1 MSIQIQNAVNEVLRL
16 NNIAFNAVYVDQVK
30 KEGNWNC
37 DYFVC
42 TLKYKG
48 TTETFNY
55 HTGLGLRKNNK
66 TVMPKATDVLY
77 SLFLDC
83 TQGEDFID
91 WCANYGYDS
100 DSIKA
105 MKIYEAC
112 QANETK
118 LKNVLPNE
126 VFKQLQIELQD
137 Y

>member
-1 MSIQIQNAVNEVLRL
+1 MSIQIQNAVNEILRL
-16 NNIAFNAVYVDQVK
+16 NSISFNAVYIDQIK
-30 KEGNWNC
+30 KDSNWNC

-48 TTETFNY
+48 IAETFDY
-55 HTGLGLRKNNK
+55 HVGLGLRKNNK
-66 TVMPKATDVLY
+66 PTLPKATDVLY
-77 SLFLDC
+77 SLLMDC
-83 TQGEDFID
+83 TQGEDFQD
-91 WCANYGYDS
+91 WCGNFGFDP

-112 QANETK
+112 QANEMK